1 MTLEELQV
9 LITVA
14 VEESGDLDELASS
27 IRRTAQEAQQQ
38 TEKSA
43 AAQSAAWASL
53 AAAAGVTFSKIAGA
67 IQTGIEAS
75 NAYTAAMQGLESVS
89 SAKNIGADQMQA
101 ALAGVTDAF
110 FDTTAAAT
118 AYKNLLSRGYTLDQA
133 TNTILRLKDAASFGR
148 QANYTLSEAVTT
160 ATEGIKNENSIL
172 VDNAGVTKN
181 VAKMWEDYAKKI
193 GVTTTSLTQAQKV
206 QAEYEGIMA
215 ETAMQAGDLEKLSGT
230 LAGSQA
236 EAAAAGKVAW
246 QNFGDAMSGIAGV
259 ATEVQTGVVTA
270 LGGIAEAAPE
280 ATAGLTTATA
290 AMTGLVAAS
299 AGLSTVK
306 KLLSSLSLTGAGMGW
321 LAGLAAV
328 AGIIAGIVTAVQN
341 ARKAAEEAEAAQLQ
355 ASQDAVDQQQARYDR
370 LNQLV
375 QRYNELTSKENLDYT
390 EHLEMVRIQNELA
403 DAYGVT
409 ADNAR
414 DAADAN
420 GQYAASLRALQQ
432 AELQEL
438 KQQQSANTGTQR
450 LKAMKD
456 YGEALG
462 EVADDLKAVNGLIDE
477 IETDRALSGSDSI
490 FSQQELDDAKR
501 QRQELLAQLRQAD
514 SEFVQWYQLG
524 TQEIQTK
531 ILARGDSYHQA
542 TADALRQMFQI
553 DLSQFDSAE
562 AASDYVTKMLQAFE
576 YAITD
581 ADVGK
586 AMNTLTEEIGKA
598 LSGESFDQEA
608 LLESWAFLTDGDNS
622 LLSFLN
628 RLSEESG
635 VAVETLLDNLM
646 QSVTGVEDFS
656 QRVEDAASGAYTL
669 TETLTEGA
677 EAASAYANAFGE
689 MGSEAENTQKQFDA
703 SMASVEKC
711 NRQIETLGR
720 QKTAIQQ
727 VKELAAQLK
736 SCEKNGA
743 EYNRVAEQLRTKCKA
758 AGISTAALG
767 KNFEGLDDAVTA
779 ADESVDAAAA
789 GMASDLSSVIS
800 WAEATRQS
808 LIMQGNIDVDNSPAI
823 AALEAIIAMAREAQ
837 AALLAAGVNLSGSGG
852 GGGGGGGGG
861 SKADDAEKK
870 AEEARKKALQAD
882 YDRIEHRRHLNEI
895 SLEEELAGLEEI
907 RRKHQMTAEEIMA
920 WEEKVYDLK
929 KEIRERDADSIDR
942 LADGV
947 VSALEKRYEAMRDAE
962 IERLDKSRE
971 AWEQWRDD
979 SVAAIEDQI
988 AALDQLADTEDEE
1001 KKSAEELRKIE
1012 KLRREVEYE
1021 QDAYNRQ
1028 KLQQQLDEAVAS
1040 REERLRKLE
1049 LKQQKE
1055 ALQEEIE
1062 RIRERASEK
1071 IKELDGEQDAIEKAY
1086 EERLKAASLQAE
1098 AEKLL
1103 MTKSQNEIMD
1113 LLYEYVPEYDAL
1125 GKSMGEKLLEGFQ
1138 SKVGSIADW
1147 FRGFNDQLARMQE
1160 ELAGTMNAATD
1171 RFYES
1176 RRDTAGQS
1184 GAGGAPVVQ
1193 QTVNFYEPVESPSQV
1208 ARRMEDVND
1217 QLGWMMA

>member
-14 VEESGDLDELASS
+14 VEESGGLDELASS

-89 SAKNIGADQMQA
+89 SAQNIGADQMQA

-110 FDTTAAAT
+110 FDSTAAAT

-246 QNFGDAMSGIAGV
+246 QNFGDAMSGIAGL

-280 ATAGLTTATA
+280 ATAGLTTAAT

-299 AGLSTVK
+299 AGLATVK

-450 LKAMKD
+450 VKALKD
-456 YGEALG
+456 YGEALKDT
-462 EVADDLKAVNGLIDE
+462 ADDLSRVDDQIAECERMLALNPQDSYALEGL
-477 IETDRALSGSDSI
+477 T
-490 FSQQELDDAKR
+490 ELQS
-501 QRQELLAQLRQAD
+501 QRQELLAQLRESD
-514 SEFVQWYQLG
+514 HEFIKWYELG
-524 TQEIQTK
+524 TQEIETK

-598 LSGESFDQEA
+598 LSGENFDQEA
-608 LLESWAFLTDGDNS
+608 LLESWAFLTEGDNS
-622 LLSFLN
+622 LLGFLN

-635 VAVETLLDNLM
+635 LSVETLLDNLM

-656 QRVEDAASGAYTL
+656 QRVQDAASGAYTL
-669 TETLTEGA
+669 TETLAEGA

-767 KNFEGLDDAVTA
+767 KNFEGLDDAITA

-861 SKADDAEKK
+861 SKAEDAEKK

-929 KEIRERDADSIDR
+929 KEIRERDADSIDQ

-1062 RIRERASEK
+1062 KIRDQASEK

-1103 MTKSQNEIMD
+1103 MTKSQDEIMD

-1138 SKVGSIADW
+1138 SKVGSITDW

>member
-14 VEESGDLDELASS
+14 VEESGGLDELASS

-43 AAQSAAWASL
+43 TAQSAAWASL
-53 AAAAGVTFSKIAGA
+53 AAAAGVTFSKITGA

-101 ALAGVTDAF
+101 ALDSVTDAF

-215 ETAMQAGDLEKLSGT
+215 ETAMQVGDLEKLSGT

-246 QNFGDAMSGIAGV
+246 QSFGDAMSGIAGV
-259 ATEVQTGVVTA
+259 ATEVQTSVVTA
-270 LGGIAEAAPE
+270 LGNMAEAAPE
-280 ATAGLTTATA
+280 VAAGLTTAAT

-299 AGLSTVK
+299 AGLATVK

-321 LAGLAAV
+321 LAGLAAA
-328 AGIIAGIVTAVQN
+328 AGVIAGIVTAVQN
-341 ARKAAEEAEAAQLQ
+341 ARKAAEEAEAAQMQ

-375 QRYNELTSKENLDYT
+375 QRYNELTSKENLDYS

-403 DAYGVT
+403 EAYGLT

-420 GQYAASLRALQQ
+420 SQYAASLRALQQ

-438 KQQQSANTGTQR
+438 KQQQTANTGTQR
-450 LKAMKD
+450 VKALKD
-456 YGEALG
+456 YGEALQKT
-462 EVADDLKAVNGLIDE
+462 ADDLSRVGDQIAECERLLALNPQDEYALEGL
-477 IETDRALSGSDSI
+477 T
-490 FSQQELDDAKR
+490 ELQG
-501 QRQELLAQLRQAD
+501 QRQELLLQLRAAD
-514 SEFVQWYQLG
+514 SEFAKWYELG

-656 QRVEDAASGAYTL
+656 QRVQDAASGAYTL

-677 EAASAYANAFGE
+677 EAASEYADAFGE

-703 SMASVEKC
+703 SAASVEKC
-711 NRQIETLGR
+711 NRQVEALGK

-736 SCEKNGA
+736 SCEKNGT
-743 EYNRVAEQLRTKCKA
+743 EYNRTAEQLRAKCRA

-767 KNFEGLDDAVTA
+767 KNFEGLDEAITA

-789 GMASDLSSVIS
+789 GMASDLEAVIS
-800 WAEATRQS
+800 WANATRQS

-823 AALEAIIAMAREAQ
+823 AALEAIIAKAMEAQ
-837 AALLAAGVNLSGSGG
+837 AALQAAGVNLSGGGSRSGG
-852 GGGGGGGGG
+852 GGGGG
-861 SKADDAEKK
+861 KNRAEEAEKK

-907 RRKHQMTAEEIMA
+907 RRKHRMTAEEIMA

-929 KEIRERDADSIDR
+929 KEIRERDADSIDQ

-1062 RIRERASEK
+1062 KIRDQASEK

-1103 MTKSQNEIMD
+1103 MTKSQDEIMS

-1147 FRGFNDQLARMQE
+1147 FRNFNDQLARMQE
-1160 ELAGTMNAATD
+1160 QLAGTMNAATD

-1217 QLGWMMA
+1217 QLGMMMA

>member
-14 VEESGDLDELASS
+14 VEESGGLDELASS

-38 TEKSA
+38 TERSA

-53 AAAAGVTFSKIAGA
+53 AAAAGVTFSKITGA

-110 FDTTAAAT
+110 FDSTAAAT

-215 ETAMQAGDLEKLSGT
+215 ETAMQVGDLEKLSGT

-299 AGLSTVK
+299 AGLATVK

-321 LAGLAAV
+321 LAGLAAA
-328 AGIIAGIVTAVQN
+328 AGVIAGIVTAVQN

-375 QRYNELTSKENLDYT
+375 QRYNELTSKENLDYS

-403 DAYGVT
+403 EAYGLT

-420 GQYAASLRALQQ
+420 SQYAASLRALQQ

-438 KQQQSANTGTQR
+438 KQQQTANTGTQR
-450 LKAMKD
+450 VKALKD
-456 YGEALG
+456 YGEALQKT
-462 EVADDLKAVNGLIDE
+462 ADDLSRVGDQIAECERLLALNPQDEYALEGL
-477 IETDRALSGSDSI
+477 T
-490 FSQQELDDAKR
+490 ELQG
-501 QRQELLAQLRQAD
+501 QRQELLLQLRAAD
-514 SEFVQWYQLG
+514 SEFAKWYELG

-598 LSGESFDQEA
+598 LSGENFDQEA
-608 LLESWAFLTDGDNS
+608 LLESWAFLTEGDNS
-622 LLSFLN
+622 LLGFLN

-635 VAVETLLDNLM
+635 TSVETLLDNLM

-656 QRVEDAASGAYTL
+656 QRVQDAASGAYTL
-669 TETLTEGA
+669 TETLAEGA

-711 NRQIETLGR
+711 NRQIETLGK

-767 KNFEGLDDAVTA
+767 KNFEGLDDAITA

-789 GMASDLSSVIS
+789 SMASDLSSVIS

-861 SKADDAEKK
+861 SKAEDAEKK

-907 RRKHQMTAEEIMA
+907 RRKHRMTAEEIMD

-929 KEIRERDADSIDR
+929 KEIRERDADSIDK

-979 SVAAIEDQI
+979 SVQAIEDQI

-1055 ALQEEIE
+1055 TLQEEIE
-1062 RIRERASEK
+1062 KIRDQASEK

-1103 MTKSQNEIMD
+1103 MTKSQDEIMD

-1160 ELAGTMNAATD
+1160 ELAGSLNAATD

-1176 RRDTAGQS
+1176 RRDTASQS

-1217 QLGWMMA
+1217 QLGMMMA